1 MIDAVRRLGLLRII
15 DTAPGFTGAALTD
28 PDILTD
34 QRAASLSSGDHAY
47 IHLQFEPLPTTEKY
61 GSRKQIGIFSLDDAG
76 RVAFQVEPMLDE
88 PGRYLFLKTAANST
102 SLTPTWKLFNDADK
116 KGRADSKK
124 LVKTI
129 AAMQQRAETDPHPW
143 LTDLLRIFTAS
154 DVILPDPNPDGTL
167 RTVPFLEAVRW
178 AAKTRHLTVFSVK
191 IRGCYPGD
199 HPDIAHD
206 ALALK
211 ADTVFQTGGSPAH
224 DAGTCTL
231 CRREGRVY
239 PNVLSGSGFNI
250 INVDKPGFFPDCDIS
265 AAWQVN
271 PICQECGEQIYVA
284 RWRVF
289 PRLTRRVCGRELLA
303 IPHLLDGE
311 QPDDLLRQL
320 VADYDPEA
328 TPIPAADT
336 AERFLYDDLAAARGV
351 ATVTFL
357 VATVAGQDVKDIS
370 RVIPN
375 VIPSRLGAVADAIRA
390 TNAVSRALPD
400 DHPFAFFGQDDAG
413 LPRRRN
419 PLTESLSI
427 FQNALG
433 IRPQKMTR
441 GKYVAA
447 SVNYDDLVL
456 AVLTGQPYPV
466 ALLYADFAGKFRH
479 DFRQARGD
487 TVFSQIGTIA
497 RSARTMHV
505 TLAFLHRLKI
515 ITLPHGVNYMNPI
528 LSNYEGLTPLNE
540 FLNESPGID
549 SREKTYTFL
558 LGLLAGKLVSIQ
570 TARRV
575 NPESLRWIAAST
587 FSERDLHDLF
597 VRVRN
602 KLDQYSSA
610 KDENAWSPE
619 MRGVA
624 EALAVTGAGIPKWVL
639 SRDEAA
645 YWFAVGHS
653 LQPVFLPSKESM
665 KTTTGS
671 AQEATV

>member
-15 DTAPGFTGAALTD
+15 DTVPGFTRQALTD
-28 PDILTD
+28 PGTYTD
-34 QRAASLSSGDHAY
+34 QRAVTLAGDDLSF
-47 IHLQFEPLPTTEKY
+47 IHLQFEPLPTTEKD
-61 GSRKQIGIFSLDDAG
+61 GSRKRIGIFSLDDAG
-76 RVAFQVEPMLDE
+76 RVALRVEPMLDE

-102 SLTPTWKLFNDADK
+102 FLTPTWKLFNDADK

-129 AAMQQRAETDPHPW
+129 AAMQQRAETDPRPW
-143 LTDLLRIFTAS
+143 LMDLLRIFTAS

-178 AAKTRHLTVFSVK
+178 AAKTRNLTVFSVK
-191 IRGCYPGD
+191 IQGCYPGD

-211 ADTVFQTGGSPAH
+211 ADTVFQTVGSPAH

-271 PICQECGEQIYVA
+271 PICRECGEQIYVA

-328 TPIPAADT
+328 TPLSAADIS
-336 AERFLYDDLAAARGV
+336 ERFLYGDLAAARAV
-351 ATVTFL
+351 ATVTFI

-390 TNAVSRALPD
+390 TNAVNRALPD
-400 DHPFAFFGQDDAG
+400 DHPFAFFGKNDAG

-419 PLTESLSI
+419 PLTESLSV
-427 FQNALG
+427 FQNAFG
-433 IRPQKMTR
+433 IRPQKITR
-441 GKYVAA
+441 GKYVTAA
-447 SVNYDDLVL
+447 VNYDDLVL
-456 AVLTGQPYPV
+456 AILTGQPYPV
-466 ALLYADFAGKFRH
+466 AHLYADFARKFHH
-479 DFRQARGD
+479 DFLQALGD
-487 TVFSQIGTIA
+487 TVLSQVGTIA
-497 RSARTMHV
+497 RSARTMYV
-505 TLAFLHRLKI
+505 TLAFLHRLKT
-515 ITLPHGVNYMNPI
+515 ITLPPGMNYVNPI
-528 LSNYEGLTPLNE
+528 LSNYEGLAPLNE
-540 FLNESPGID
+540 FLTESPGID
-549 SREKTYTFL
+549 TREKTFTFL

-570 TARRV
+570 AARRV

-587 FSERDLHDLF
+587 FSERDLKDLF
-597 VRVRN
+597 VWVRT
-602 KLDQYSSA
+602 KLDRYSSA
-610 KDENAWSPE
+610 KDEIAWSPE

-624 EALAVTGAGIPKWVL
+624 EAIAATGAGIPRWVL

-653 LQPVFLPSKESM
+653 LQPAFLPSKESM
-665 KTTTGS
+665 KTTTVS
-671 AQEATV
+671 AQEITV